1 MTYPDQW
8 WRQVVMRA
16 LVISK
21 ETLLGNIT
29 FRHDDKLAY
38 RVRVML
44 IGQTESETA
53 RFLLRD
59 ASIQRRLES
68 DVFGYVM
75 GEKLEV
81 LSCTIFTQR
90 QLISAL
96 RHVVSS
102 DFFQF
107 VVTSRNRSFSLGS
120 FSGGIMS
127 FKWSIIPSVVW
138 TTEKLSLF
146 NTPHVITHDMY
157 AKAIHARVLESE
169 RDQRDL
175 LTCTHIRMI
184 RTIPSMKDDDTIM
197 STDLWGPRLWNIHNS
212 WKLQFKGNLVTLKNC
227 KESEGHG
234 LIHFL
239 IYPCHFD
246 LLFHFFCFSA
256 LFALFSKQVKSQTR
270 LR

>member
-1 MTYPDQW
+1 
-8 WRQVVMRA
+8 MRA

-75 GEKLEV
+75 AEKLEV

-96 RHVVSS
+96 PHVVSS

-127 FKWSIIPSVVW
+127 FK
-138 TTEKLSLF
+138 
-146 NTPHVITHDMY
+146 
-157 AKAIHARVLESE
+157 
-169 RDQRDL
+169 
-175 LTCTHIRMI
+175 
-184 RTIPSMKDDDTIM
+184 
-197 STDLWGPRLWNIHNS
+197 
-212 WKLQFKGNLVTLKNC
+212 
-227 KESEGHG
+227 
-234 LIHFL
+234 
-239 IYPCHFD
+239 
-246 LLFHFFCFSA
+246 
-256 LFALFSKQVKSQTR
+256 
-270 LR
+270 

>member
-1 MTYPDQW
+1 MTTSCHACSCDFKRDVARQHYVSS
-8 WRQVVMRA
+8 WRQADVSCSGDVDWSNRIWKCSV
-16 LVISK
+16 LVTGRQHSK
-21 ETLLGNIT
+21 TT
-29 FRHDDKLAY
+29 W
-38 RVRVML
+38 VR
-44 IGQTESETA
+44 
-53 RFLLRD
+53 RFN
-59 ASIQRRLES
+59 
-68 DVFGYVM
+68 FGYVM

-138 TTEKLSLF
+138 TTETLSLF
-146 NTPHVITHDMY
+146 NKPHVITHDMN

-212 WKLQFKGNLVTLKNC
+212 WK
-227 KESEGHG
+227 
-234 LIHFL
+234 
-239 IYPCHFD
+239 
-246 LLFHFFCFSA
+246 
-256 LFALFSKQVKSQTR
+256 
-270 LR
+270 